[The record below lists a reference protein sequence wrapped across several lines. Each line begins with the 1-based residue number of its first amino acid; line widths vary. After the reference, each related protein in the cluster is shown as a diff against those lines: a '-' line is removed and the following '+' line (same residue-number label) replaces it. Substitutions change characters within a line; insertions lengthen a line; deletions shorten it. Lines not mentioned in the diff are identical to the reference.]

1 MTKKHFEAIA
11 TDIRMEKDFADT
23 PEALTAL
30 HRTAVRLGITFGE
43 FNSHF
48 DYNRFVDACGF

>member
-11 TDIRMEKDFADT
+11 KDIRDEKDFADG
-23 PEALTAL
+23 PEGLKAL

-43 FNSHF
+43 FNDNF
-48 DYNRFVDACGF
+48 YYNRFVTACGF